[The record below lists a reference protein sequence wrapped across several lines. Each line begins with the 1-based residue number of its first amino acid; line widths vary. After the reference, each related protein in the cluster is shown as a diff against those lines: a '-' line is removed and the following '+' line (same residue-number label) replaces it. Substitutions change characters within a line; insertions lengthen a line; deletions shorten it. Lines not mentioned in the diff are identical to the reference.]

1 MIPLFLLS
9 SFSFT
14 AKRSELVGFVALRDS
29 AAPLSFSFV
38 LQPRCI
44 HTERWQRK
52 ERRRGIIGRQLY
64 SGGEP
69 TEPTEPLT
77 PAWTT
82 CADAER
88 KHAIRLRA
96 CSGRRQRHSLMRAR
110 RLRVTQRALFGRN
123 CQRTARPGGCRA
135 TSALPRHLLG
145 FLLLALCSRTLL
157 PSTCSFYPCS
167 PSFKSHGWTSSLSD
181 DMCILF
187 VACAACASV
196 LTA

>member
-64 SGGEP
+64 SGGET

-96 CSGRRQRHSLMRAR
+96 CSGRRQAFAHACSSSP
-110 RLRVTQRALFGRN
+110 
-123 CQRTARPGGCRA
+123 CHTARSVWQELSTNGSAGRLPSDECA
-135 TSALPRHLLG
+135 PETSPRLPPPRSVLANPAL
-145 FLLLALCSRTLL
+145 
-157 PSTCSFYPCS
+157 STCSCF
-167 PSFKSHGWTSSLSD
+167 L
-181 DMCILF
+181 
-187 VACAACASV
+187 V
-196 LTA
+196 LHHSKVTAGLLRFRMICVSYL